1 MSSLYT
7 IQAYPS
13 HTIHIN
19 THQYTSIHINTHQYT
34 SIHINTHQYTSLLTQ
49 KKIENIRRVPR
60 FLGSPLWPLPPC
72 HRGPG
77 AARGAPRRQRH
88 RPGGRPRSPRG
99 DPAPA
104 ADGAR
109 RRGRE
114 GRQRV
119 DSAARGGVPRPR
131 GDLPGAAGGG
141 GRDGRQ
147 GQQRPLGPEKMDT
160 RCLGQI
166 SGCKKKSNSTC
177 DMQNFGWFWWVW

>member
-1 MSSLYT
+1 MFHDVSIFDSLRMSSLYT

-19 THQYTSIHINTHQYT
+19 THQYTS
-34 SIHINTHQYTSLLTQ
+34 LLTQ
-49 KKIENIRRVPR
+49 KKIQNIRRVPR
-60 FLGSPLWPLPPC
+60 FFGSPLWPLPPC
-72 HRGPG
+72 HWGPG
-77 AARGAPRRQRH
+77 AARGPPRRQRH
-88 RPGGRPRSPRG
+88 RPGGLARSPRG

-119 DSAARGGVPRPR
+119 DRAARGGERRPR

-141 GRDGRQ
+141 GRGGRQ
-147 GQQRPLGPEKMDT
+147 ERQRPLGSEEMDIHGAWGRFQGVKKNRT
-160 RCLGQI
+160 QTVK
-166 SGCKKKSNSTC
+166 CKT
-177 DMQNFGWFWWVW
+177 